1 MKGHKKH
8 MKNVNEKR
16 KRKKKQNQNKKKKH
30 KNYVKFAETDATEV
44 HEQKLSI
51 K

>member
-1 MKGHKKH
+1 M
-8 MKNVNEKR
+8 KR
-16 KRKKKQNQNKKKKH
+16 KARERNIKKKD
-30 KNYVKFAETDATEV
+30 YVKFAETDATEV